1 MLKTTIYAVALGT
14 FALTS
19 GASAVSLQIQ
29 PPAPKSSS
37 ISSDRLLA
45 QYSFPR
51 QYNRLPARYPGQ
63 SYPQRPYN
71 PSGGQNN
78 PSSPSGGQNNP
89 SSPSGGQNNP
99 SSPSGGQNNPSS
111 PSGGQNNPSS
121 PSGGQNNPSSPSG
134 GQNNGNSASIEQAVF
149 DQVNQYRQSQGLPAL
164 TRNASIDEQA
174 RTHSQNMAS
183 GKVPFSHQGFDQRVK
198 ALNMPNKSASENVA
212 YNQDKD
218 PATRAVQSWLKSSG
232 HLANIKGNANLTGVG
247 VAVNGQGVVYFTQ
260 IFIRS

>member
-14 FALTS
+14 FAFTS

-29 PPAPKSSS
+29 SPAPKSSS

-51 QYNRLPARYPGQ
+51 QYNRRPMRYPGQ
-63 SYPQRPYN
+63 SSPQRPYN
-71 PSGGQNN
+71 PSGGQNNPQSPSGGQNNPQTPSGGQNN
-78 PSSPSGGQNNP
+78 PSSPSGGQ
-89 SSPSGGQNNP
+89 SDS
-99 SSPSGGQNNPSS
+99 
-111 PSGGQNNPSS
+111 
-121 PSGGQNNPSSPSG
+121 
-134 GQNNGNSASIEQAVF
+134 NSASIEQAVF
-149 DQVNQYRQSQGLPAL
+149 AQVNQYRQSQNLPAL

-174 RTHSQNMAS
+174 RIHSQNMAS
-183 GKVPFSHQGFDQRVK
+183 GQVPFSHQGFDQRVK

-212 YNQDKD
+212 YNQDRD

-232 HLANIKGNANLTGVG
+232 HLANIKGSANLTGIG
-247 VAVNGQGVVYFTQ
+247 VAVNGQGVVYLTQ

>member
-29 PPAPKSSS
+29 SPAPKSSS

-51 QYNRLPARYPGQ
+51 QYNRRPMRYPGQ

-71 PSGGQNN
+71 PSGGQNSPRNPSSGQNN

-99 SSPSGGQNNPSS
+99 SSPSGGQSDS
-111 PSGGQNNPSS
+111 
-121 PSGGQNNPSSPSG
+121 
-134 GQNNGNSASIEQAVF
+134 NSASIEQAVF
-149 DQVNQYRQSQGLPAL
+149 AQVNQYRQSQNLPAL

-174 RTHSQNMAS
+174 RIHSQNMAS

-247 VAVNGQGVVYFTQ
+247 VAVNGQGVVYLTQ
-260 IFIRS
+260 IFVRS

>member
-71 PSGGQNN
+71 
-78 PSSPSGGQNNP
+78 
-89 SSPSGGQNNP
+89 PSGGQNNP